1 MNTNQIEAVIL
12 DLGGVLIQLNYQLTI
27 DAFLELG
34 LSDPQLFYSQSEQSS
49 LFDQYETGVIS
60 TQRFINEIL
69 PFLKPGTTPN
79 QVVRAWNA
87 MILDF
92 PIEIVSFLKEL
103 GSKYPL
109 YLLSN
114 TNEIHYQK
122 VIAAWKKVSEEDF
135 HSLFHH
141 VYLSHEIQLRKPNL
155 EIFDYVCRTAKLN
168 RNHTL
173 FIDDSIQHIEGAL
186 SYGLQAV
193 HLPKELNL
201 QSIFS

>member
-27 DAFLELG
+27 DAFMELG
-34 LSDPQLFYSQSEQSS
+34 LSDPHLFYSQSEQSS
-49 LFDQYETGVIS
+49 LFDQYETGAIS

-92 PIEIVSFLKEL
+92 PAEIVPFLKEL

-135 HSLFHH
+135 HSLFCH
-141 VYLSHEIQLRKPNL
+141 VFLSHEIQLRKPNS
-155 EIFDYVCRTAKLN
+155 EIFDYVCRTAKLKRDN
-168 RNHTL
+168 TL
-173 FIDDSIQHIEGAL
+173 FIDDSFQHIEGAL
-186 SYGLQAV
+186 RYGLQAI
-193 HLPKELNL
+193 HLTKEVKL